1 MNNPLEAVTQAVN
14 SLVTALKLPDESAK
28 ANEVLGEMSFPQFSR
43 LLPYRDYNQ
52 ESGLFMNDTTMGFML
67 EAIPINGAN
76 ESIVEALDHML
87 RTKLPRGVPF
97 CIHLMSSQLVGD
109 RIEYGLREFS
119 WSGEQAERF
128 NAITRAYYMNAAATQ
143 FPLPEGMNLPL
154 TLRHYRVFFSYC
166 SPSKKKSRADILEM
180 ENLVKIIR
188 ASLQGA
194 SITTQAVDAQAF
206 IDIVG
211 EMINHN
217 PDSLYPKRRQ
227 LDPYSDLNYQC
238 VEDSFDLK
246 VRADYLT
253 LGLREKGRNS
263 TARILNFHLARNPE
277 IAFLWNM
284 ADNYSN
290 LLNPELSIS
299 CPFILTLTLVVEDQ
313 VKTHSEANLKYM
325 DLEKKSKTSYA
336 KWFPSV
342 EKEAKEWGELR
353 QRLGSGQSS
362 VVSYFLNI
370 TAFCKDNN
378 ETALEVEQDILNS
391 FRKNGFELISP
402 RFNHMRNFLTCLP
415 FMAGKGLFKQ
425 LKEAGVVQRAESF
438 NVANLMPLVADNPLT
453 PAGLLAPT
461 YRNQLAF
468 IDIFFRGMNNT
479 NYNMAVCGT
488 SGAGKTG
495 LIQPLIRSVLDSGGF
510 AVVFDMGDGYKSLC
524 ENMGGV
530 YLDGETLRFNP
541 FANITDIDQSAERVR
556 DQLSVMASPNGNLDE
571 VHEGLLLQAV
581 RASWLAKKNRARIDD
596 VVDFLKNARDNDQY
610 VESPTIRSRLDEM
623 IVLLDQYT
631 AGGTYGRY
639 FNSDEPSL
647 RDDAKMVVLEL
658 GGLEDRPSL
667 LVAVMFSLIIYIENR
682 MYRTP
687 RNLKK
692 LNVIDEGWRLL
703 DFKNH
708 KVGEFIEKGYRTA
721 RRHTGAYITITQNI
735 VDFDSDKASSA
746 ARAAWGNSSYKII
759 LKQSAKEFAKYNQ
772 LYPDQFLPLQRDMI
786 GKFGAAKDQWFSSFL
801 LQVENHSSWHR
812 LFVDPLSRAMY
823 SSDGPDF
830 EFVQQKRKE
839 GLSIHE
845 AVTAQSHSLTL
856 RDAQGETQVVRISSL
871 DSSWSL
877 FRPEKMPVAD
887 GERLRVTG
895 KIPGLRVSGG
905 DRLQVTSVSEDAMT
919 VVVPGRAEPASL
931 PVADSPFTALKLENG
946 WVETP
951 GHSVSDSAT
960 VFASVTQM
968 AMDNATLNGL
978 ARSGRDVR
986 LYSSLDETRTAEKL
1000 ARHPSFTVVSEQIK
1014 ARAGEILLET
1024 AISLQKA
1031 GLHTPAQ
1038 QAIHLALPVLESKNL
1053 AFSMVDLLTEAKSF
1067 AAEGTSFTD
1076 LGGEINAQIK
1086 RGDLLYV
1093 DVAKGYGT
1101 GLLVSRASYEAEK
1114 SILRHILEGKEAVT
1128 PLMERVPGELMEKL
1142 TSGQRAATRMILE
1155 TSDRFTV
1162 VQGYAGVGKTTQFRA
1177 VMSAVN
1183 MLPESGRPRVV
1194 GLGPTHRAVG
1204 EMRSAGV
1211 DAQTLASFLH
1221 DTQLQ
1226 QRSGETPDFSNTLFL
1241 LDESSMVGNTDMAR
1255 AYALIAAGGG
1265 RAVASGDT
1273 DQLQAIAP
1281 GQPFRLQQ
1289 TRSAADVAIM
1299 KEIVRQTPELREA
1312 VYSLINR
1319 DVERALSGLES
1330 VKPSQVPRQEGAWAP
1345 EHSVTEFSH
1354 SQEAKLAEAQQ
1365 KAMLK
1370 GEAFPDV
1377 PMTLYE
1383 AIVRDYTGR
1392 TPEAREQTLIVTHLN
1407 EDRRVL
1413 NSMIHD
1419 AREKAGEL
1427 GKEQVMVP
1435 VLNTAN
1441 IRDGELRRLST
1452 WETHRDALV
1461 LVDNVYHR
1469 IAGISKDDG
1478 LITLQDAEGNT
1489 RLISPREA
1497 VAEGVTLYT
1506 PDTIRVGAGDR
1517 MRFTKSD
1524 RERGYVANSVWT
1536 VTAVSGDS
1544 VTLSGRQQTRVIR
1557 PAQERAEQHI
1567 DLAYAITAHGAQGAS
1582 ETFAIALEGTEGS
1595 RKLMAG
1601 FESAYVALSRM
1612 KQHVQVYTDNRQ
1624 GWTDAINNAVQKG
1637 TAHDVFEPKPDRE
1650 VMNAE
1655 RLFSTARELR
1665 DVAAGRAV
1673 LRQAGLA
1680 GGDSP
1685 ARFIAPGRKYPQPYV
1700 ALPAFDRNGKSAG
1713 IWLNPL
1719 TTDDGN
1725 GLRGFSGEGRVKGS
1739 GDAQFVALQGSR
1751 NGESLLADNMQDGVR
1766 IARDNPDSG
1775 VVVRIAGE
1783 GRPWNPGAITGGRVW
1798 GDIPD
1803 NSVQPGA
1810 GNGEPVTAEV
1820 LAQRQAEEA
1829 IRRETVRRAD
1839 EIVRK
1844 MAENKPDLPDS
1855 KTEQAVREIAG
1866 QERDRSA
1873 ISEREAALPESVLRE
1888 SQREREAVREIA
1900 RENLLQ
1906 ERLQQM
1912 ERDMVRDL
1920 QKEKT
1925 LGGD

>member
-1 MNNPLEAVTQAVN
+1 MSNNPLEAVTQAVN

-143 FPLPEGMNLPL
+143 FPLPEGINLPL

-194 SITTQAVDAQAF
+194 SIATQTVDAQAF

-253 LGLREKGRNS
+253 LGLRENGRNS

-581 RASWLAKKNRARIDD
+581 RASWLAKENRARIDD
-596 VVDFLKNARDNDQY
+596 VVDFLKNASDSEQY
-610 VESPTIRSRLDEM
+610 AGSPTIRSRLDEM

-631 AGGTYGRY
+631 ANGTYGQY

-703 DFKNH
+703 DFKNR

-772 LYPDQFLPLQRDMI
+772 LYPDQFQPLQRDMI

-845 AVTAQSHSLTL
+845 AVWQLAWKKSGPDMLTVIMQRLTALEQSGEMGRKIDAFKERVIRNSLRPPAVPGIGRTEKYSSRL
-856 RDAQGETQVVRISSL
+856 FDPSVRLAADIRDNEGRVFARQGEVMNPLQYVPFNQTLYFINGDDPAQVAWMKRQTPPTLESKIILVQGSIPEMQKSL
-871 DSSWSL
+871 DSRIYFDQNGVL
-877 FRPEKMPVAD
+877 CQ
-887 GERLRVTG
+887 RLGIDQV
-895 KIPGLRVSGG
+895 PARVSAVPG
-905 DRLQVTSVSEDAMT
+905 DRFLKVEFI
-919 VVVPGRAEPASL
+919 PAE
-931 PVADSPFTALKLENG
+931 E
-946 WVETP
+946 
-951 GHSVSDSAT
+951 
-960 VFASVTQM
+960 
-968 AMDNATLNGL
+968 
-978 ARSGRDVR
+978 
-986 LYSSLDETRTAEKL
+986 
-1000 ARHPSFTVVSEQIK
+1000 
-1014 ARAGEILLET
+1014 
-1024 AISLQKA
+1024 
-1031 GLHTPAQ
+1031 
-1038 QAIHLALPVLESKNL
+1038 
-1053 AFSMVDLLTEAKSF
+1053 
-1067 AAEGTSFTD
+1067 
-1076 LGGEINAQIK
+1076 
-1086 RGDLLYV
+1086 
-1093 DVAKGYGT
+1093 
-1101 GLLVSRASYEAEK
+1101 
-1114 SILRHILEGKEAVT
+1114 
-1128 PLMERVPGELMEKL
+1128 
-1142 TSGQRAATRMILE
+1142 
-1155 TSDRFTV
+1155 
-1162 VQGYAGVGKTTQFRA
+1162 
-1177 VMSAVN
+1177 
-1183 MLPESGRPRVV
+1183 
-1194 GLGPTHRAVG
+1194 
-1204 EMRSAGV
+1204 
-1211 DAQTLASFLH
+1211 
-1221 DTQLQ
+1221 
-1226 QRSGETPDFSNTLFL
+1226 
-1241 LDESSMVGNTDMAR
+1241 
-1255 AYALIAAGGG
+1255 
-1265 RAVASGDT
+1265 
-1273 DQLQAIAP
+1273 
-1281 GQPFRLQQ
+1281 
-1289 TRSAADVAIM
+1289 
-1299 KEIVRQTPELREA
+1299 
-1312 VYSLINR
+1312 
-1319 DVERALSGLES
+1319 
-1330 VKPSQVPRQEGAWAP
+1330 
-1345 EHSVTEFSH
+1345 
-1354 SQEAKLAEAQQ
+1354 
-1365 KAMLK
+1365 
-1370 GEAFPDV
+1370 
-1377 PMTLYE
+1377 
-1383 AIVRDYTGR
+1383 
-1392 TPEAREQTLIVTHLN
+1392 
-1407 EDRRVL
+1407 
-1413 NSMIHD
+1413 
-1419 AREKAGEL
+1419 
-1427 GKEQVMVP
+1427 
-1435 VLNTAN
+1435 
-1441 IRDGELRRLST
+1441 
-1452 WETHRDALV
+1452 
-1461 LVDNVYHR
+1461 
-1469 IAGISKDDG
+1469 
-1478 LITLQDAEGNT
+1478 
-1489 RLISPREA
+1489 
-1497 VAEGVTLYT
+1497 
-1506 PDTIRVGAGDR
+1506 
-1517 MRFTKSD
+1517 
-1524 RERGYVANSVWT
+1524 
-1536 VTAVSGDS
+1536 
-1544 VTLSGRQQTRVIR
+1544 
-1557 PAQERAEQHI
+1557 
-1567 DLAYAITAHGAQGAS
+1567 
-1582 ETFAIALEGTEGS
+1582 
-1595 RKLMAG
+1595 
-1601 FESAYVALSRM
+1601 
-1612 KQHVQVYTDNRQ
+1612 
-1624 GWTDAINNAVQKG
+1624 
-1637 TAHDVFEPKPDRE
+1637 
-1650 VMNAE
+1650 
-1655 RLFSTARELR
+1655 
-1665 DVAAGRAV
+1665 
-1673 LRQAGLA
+1673 
-1680 GGDSP
+1680 
-1685 ARFIAPGRKYPQPYV
+1685 GRK
-1700 ALPAFDRNGKSAG
+1700 
-1713 IWLNPL
+1713 
-1719 TTDDGN
+1719 
-1725 GLRGFSGEGRVKGS
+1725 
-1739 GDAQFVALQGSR
+1739 
-1751 NGESLLADNMQDGVR
+1751 
-1766 IARDNPDSG
+1766 
-1775 VVVRIAGE
+1775 
-1783 GRPWNPGAITGGRVW
+1783 
-1798 GDIPD
+1798 
-1803 NSVQPGA
+1803 
-1810 GNGEPVTAEV
+1810 
-1820 LAQRQAEEA
+1820 
-1829 IRRETVRRAD
+1829 
-1839 EIVRK
+1839 
-1844 MAENKPDLPDS
+1844 
-1855 KTEQAVREIAG
+1855 
-1866 QERDRSA
+1866 
-1873 ISEREAALPESVLRE
+1873 
-1888 SQREREAVREIA
+1888 
-1900 RENLLQ
+1900 
-1906 ERLQQM
+1906 
-1912 ERDMVRDL
+1912 
-1920 QKEKT
+1920 
-1925 LGGD
+1925 

>member
-1 MNNPLEAVTQAVN
+1 MSNNPLEAVTQAVN

-76 ESIVEALDHML
+76 KSIVEALDHML
-87 RTKLPRGVPF
+87 RTKLPRGIPL

-128 NAITRAYYMNAAATQ
+128 NAITRAYYMKAAATQ

-154 TLRHYRVFFSYC
+154 TLRHYRVFISYC

-194 SITTQAVDAQAF
+194 SIATQTVDAQAF

-238 VEDSFDLK
+238 VEDSFDLN

-253 LGLREKGRNS
+253 LGLRENGRNS

-581 RASWLAKKNRARIDD
+581 RASWLAKENRARIDD
-596 VVDFLKNARDNDQY
+596 VVDFLKNASDSEQY
-610 VESPTIRSRLDEM
+610 AGSPTIRSRLDEM

-631 AGGTYGRY
+631 ANGTYGQY

-703 DFKNH
+703 DFKNR

-772 LYPDQFLPLQRDMI
+772 LYRD
-786 GKFGAAKDQWFSSFL
+786 K
-801 LQVENHSSWHR
+801 
-812 LFVDPLSRAMY
+812 Y
-823 SSDGPDF
+823 
-830 EFVQQKRKE
+830 
-839 GLSIHE
+839 
-845 AVTAQSHSLTL
+845 
-856 RDAQGETQVVRISSL
+856 
-871 DSSWSL
+871 
-877 FRPEKMPVAD
+877 
-887 GERLRVTG
+887 
-895 KIPGLRVSGG
+895 
-905 DRLQVTSVSEDAMT
+905 
-919 VVVPGRAEPASL
+919 
-931 PVADSPFTALKLENG
+931 
-946 WVETP
+946 
-951 GHSVSDSAT
+951 
-960 VFASVTQM
+960 VTQS
-968 AMDNATLNGL
+968 ADNGTC
-978 ARSGRDVR
+978 
-986 LYSSLDETRTAEKL
+986 
-1000 ARHPSFTVVSEQIK
+1000 
-1014 ARAGEILLET
+1014 
-1024 AISLQKA
+1024 QK
-1031 GLHTPAQ
+1031 
-1038 QAIHLALPVLESKNL
+1038 
-1053 AFSMVDLLTEAKSF
+1053 
-1067 AAEGTSFTD
+1067 
-1076 LGGEINAQIK
+1076 
-1086 RGDLLYV
+1086 YV
-1093 DVAKGYGT
+1093 DNPAC
-1101 GLLVSRASYEAEK
+1101 
-1114 SILRHILEGKEAVT
+1114 
-1128 PLMERVPGELMEKL
+1128 
-1142 TSGQRAATRMILE
+1142 
-1155 TSDRFTV
+1155 
-1162 VQGYAGVGKTTQFRA
+1162 
-1177 VMSAVN
+1177 
-1183 MLPESGRPRVV
+1183 
-1194 GLGPTHRAVG
+1194 
-1204 EMRSAGV
+1204 
-1211 DAQTLASFLH
+1211 TLASRQCAFYSDEGTCLH
-1221 DTQLQ
+1221 EYATYSCESKTSGKVMVCGGDVFCLDGECDKAQSGKSSDFGEAVSQL
-1226 QRSGETPDFSNTLFL
+1226 
-1241 LDESSMVGNTDMAR
+1241 A
-1255 AYALIAAGGG
+1255 ALAAAG
-1265 RAVASGDT
+1265 
-1273 DQLQAIAP
+1273 
-1281 GQPFRLQQ
+1281 
-1289 TRSAADVAIM
+1289 
-1299 KEIVRQTPELREA
+1299 K
-1312 VYSLINR
+1312 
-1319 DVERALSGLES
+1319 
-1330 VKPSQVPRQEGAWAP
+1330 
-1345 EHSVTEFSH
+1345 
-1354 SQEAKLAEAQQ
+1354 
-1365 KAMLK
+1365 
-1370 GEAFPDV
+1370 
-1377 PMTLYE
+1377 
-1383 AIVRDYTGR
+1383 
-1392 TPEAREQTLIVTHLN
+1392 
-1407 EDRRVL
+1407 
-1413 NSMIHD
+1413 
-1419 AREKAGEL
+1419 
-1427 GKEQVMVP
+1427 
-1435 VLNTAN
+1435 
-1441 IRDGELRRLST
+1441 
-1452 WETHRDALV
+1452 
-1461 LVDNVYHR
+1461 
-1469 IAGISKDDG
+1469 
-1478 LITLQDAEGNT
+1478 
-1489 RLISPREA
+1489 
-1497 VAEGVTLYT
+1497 
-1506 PDTIRVGAGDR
+1506 
-1517 MRFTKSD
+1517 
-1524 RERGYVANSVWT
+1524 
-1536 VTAVSGDS
+1536 
-1544 VTLSGRQQTRVIR
+1544 
-1557 PAQERAEQHI
+1557 
-1567 DLAYAITAHGAQGAS
+1567 
-1582 ETFAIALEGTEGS
+1582 
-1595 RKLMAG
+1595 
-1601 FESAYVALSRM
+1601 
-1612 KQHVQVYTDNRQ
+1612 
-1624 GWTDAINNAVQKG
+1624 
-1637 TAHDVFEPKPDRE
+1637 
-1650 VMNAE
+1650 
-1655 RLFSTARELR
+1655 
-1665 DVAAGRAV
+1665 DVAALNGVDVRAFTGEAKFCRKAAAGFSNCCKDGGWGQDV
-1673 LRQAGLA
+1673 GLA
-1680 GGDSP
+1680 KCNSEEKALGKAKDNKLTVSVGEFCSKKVLGVCLQKKRSYCQFDSKL
-1685 ARFIAPGRKYPQPYV
+1685 AQIVQQQG
-1700 ALPAFDRNGKSAG
+1700 RNGQLRIGFGSAKHPDCRG
-1713 IWLNPL
+1713 I
-1719 TTDDGN
+1719 TVD
-1725 GLRGFSGEGRVKGS
+1725 E
-1739 GDAQFVALQGSR
+1739 LQ
-1751 NGESLLADNMQDGVR
+1751 R
-1766 IARDNPDSG
+1766 IKFDKLDFTNFYEDLMKNQKIPDSG
-1775 VVVRIAGE
+1775 VLTQKVKEQIA
-1783 GRPWNPGAITGGRVW
+1783 
-1798 GDIPD
+1798 D
-1803 NSVQPGA
+1803 Q
-1810 GNGEPVTAEV
+1810 
-1820 LAQRQAEEA
+1820 LKQ
-1829 IRRETVRRAD
+1829 
-1839 EIVRK
+1839 
-1844 MAENKPDLPDS
+1844 
-1855 KTEQAVREIAG
+1855 AG
-1866 QERDRSA
+1866 Q
-1873 ISEREAALPESVLRE
+1873 
-1888 SQREREAVREIA
+1888 
-1900 RENLLQ
+1900 
-1906 ERLQQM
+1906 
-1912 ERDMVRDL
+1912 
-1920 QKEKT
+1920 
-1925 LGGD
+1925 